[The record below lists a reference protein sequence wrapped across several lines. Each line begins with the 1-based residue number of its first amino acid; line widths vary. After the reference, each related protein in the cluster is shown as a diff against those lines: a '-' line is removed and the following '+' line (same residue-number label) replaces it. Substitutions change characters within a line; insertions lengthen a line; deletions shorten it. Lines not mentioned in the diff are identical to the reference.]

1 MSGVSVKSDEAM
13 LSSASTTGSVGALSE
28 FTALFRA
35 ARIAAARAETDIEKE
50 CVSTYDPARDIILR
64 LLGRPLD
71 DCRALEIGPGQW
83 LAQARYFGRWA
94 RVTGIDLDLLPTGF
108 NVGAYI
114 KMWRTNGSRRAIKT
128 MARKAL
134 GIDRRIIA
142 AYEHKLGKAKYQPVL
157 RQMDATATDF
167 PDGHFDFAY
176 SFNVLEHIPGP
187 ERVFRECARVVKPG
201 GVVLHDI
208 HLYTSDSGCH
218 DARIISNQRGDLP
231 YWPHLYPASAG
242 RVLYGGYLNKL
253 TLAQWHAA
261 ANAELPGCE
270 ISYRRDEYPL
280 PHLKAVRSKGE
291 LSTYSDDELMVRNVM
306 VAWKKPA

>member
-1 MSGVSVKSDEAM
+1 MSVSNANAEGTA
-13 LSSASTTGSVGALSE
+13 LSSASTTGSVGAIHE

-35 ARIAAARAETDIEKE
+35 ARIAAARAEGDIEKE
-50 CVSTYDPARDIILR
+50 CTSTYDPARDIILR

-71 DCRALEIGPGQW
+71 DCNALEIGPGQW

-114 KMWRTNGSRRAIKT
+114 KMWRTNGARRAIKT
-128 MARKAL
+128 LARKAL
-134 GIDRRIIA
+134 GIDRQIIA
-142 AYEHKLGKAKYQPVL
+142 AYEHKLGKPKYKPVL

-167 PDGHFDFAY
+167 PDHHFDFAY

-187 ERVFRECARVVKPG
+187 ERVFKECARVVRPG

-218 DARIISNQRGDLP
+218 DARIISDKRGALP
-231 YWPHLYPASAG
+231 YWPHLYPTSQG
-242 RVLYGGYLNKL
+242 QVLYGGYLNKL

-261 ANAELPGCE
+261 AQAELPGCE
-270 ISYRRDEYPL
+270 ISYRRDEYPK
-280 PHLKAVRSKGE
+280 PHLAEVRSRGE
-291 LSTYSDDELMVRNVM
+291 LAQYSDDELMVRNIM